1 MPDIYYVIKN
11 LIIPITLRILITVIQ
26 SQCHVILAQIIFTM
40 NELNN
45 AYTSRFIN
53 GLNLYVFA
61 LCIHKKTV

>member
-1 MPDIYYVIKN
+1 
-11 LIIPITLRILITVIQ
+11 
-26 SQCHVILAQIIFTM
+26 M

-61 LCIHKKTV
+61 LCIHKKKQYNGVLDSRMISVVTLMFYVAY